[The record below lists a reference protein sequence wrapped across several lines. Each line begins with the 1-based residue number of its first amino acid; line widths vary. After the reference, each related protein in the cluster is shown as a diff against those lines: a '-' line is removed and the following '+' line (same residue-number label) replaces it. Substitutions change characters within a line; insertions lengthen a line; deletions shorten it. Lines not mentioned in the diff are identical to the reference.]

1 MEVYKGDFLK
11 VKKQKRKK
19 AIKTKIY
26 FGVNTRRP
34 FSIKAIFC
42 STI

>member
-1 MEVYKGDFLK
+1 MEVYKGFF
-11 VKKQKRKK
+11 KK
-19 AIKTKIY
+19 AKSKKGIKTKIY